1 MLTRRM
7 PHEYG
12 VVGGYSYGWGS
23 DTMIQKREYYCIMA
37 TNVTLHNYINELKGI
52 FRTCKGQYYPKV
64 VNMQQNNSTHLT
76 FYLLFLV
83 P

>member
-1 MLTRRM
+1 
-7 PHEYG
+7 
-12 VVGGYSYGWGS
+12 
-23 DTMIQKREYYCIMA
+23 MA

-52 FRTCKGQYYPKV
+52 FRTCKGQDYPKV
-64 VNMQQNNSTHLT
+64 VNMQQNNSTDLT